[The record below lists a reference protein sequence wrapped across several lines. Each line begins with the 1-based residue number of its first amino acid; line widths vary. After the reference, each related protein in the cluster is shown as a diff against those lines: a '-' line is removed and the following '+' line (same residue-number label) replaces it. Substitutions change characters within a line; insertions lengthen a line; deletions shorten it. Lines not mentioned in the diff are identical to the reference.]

1 MERHIGTW
9 FRENKPEKHEVAE
22 LLIDGNHLEFY
33 SRFHGEVFPVTF
45 IGSDGEYSYKVFANG
60 SSKPSSNRLLDYTSS
75 HRVFYVLKQNFDF
88 SKGFDIS
95 GISEFSFSIPEI
107 IEWLGIN
114 TVFYGSTDMEDL
126 AAGEMHLDP
135 IIIHSENPHIELYF
149 ESKSFNNSIRGDDRT
164 EIIIK
169 NEPRIMVQYLEPQ
182 DIQSVMND
190 IEYMMQFFG
199 LLIGTVSVA
208 QDIRLTIKNQD
219 LKSWLY
225 INKDLSYNTT
235 NRDVQNRPRTYHYVV
250 AEKLQTYYSYW
261 RTFCLDDSYSLLR
274 RIFFSVNGKKDIFS
288 EEIFVEYMR
297 ILDGYHT
304 RISGDEETRRKIK
317 TALKSSTKKIKK
329 LICTE
334 DGRPLFEKTIKSVI
348 PDWKYN
354 SAHME
359 QIAGWIASGFLSKIS
374 LSYRIQEIDNQ
385 YLKIIKK
392 NAVRIENL
400 RRDKSIIEGKSE
412 DNLVEHYFK
421 ELGDT
426 RNYYSHYKLEKTGV
440 LESVQMWD
448 TINVLKATII
458 SIFMQH
464 MGLDIDLIRKI
475 LQFDSELNF
484 QTMCLRRDG
493 EYPFAHPSELSK
505 GDGH

>member
-169 NEPRIMVQYLEPQ
+169 NEPRIMVQYLEQ
-182 DIQSVMND
+182 
-190 IEYMMQFFG
+190 
-199 LLIGTVSVA
+199 
-208 QDIRLTIKNQD
+208 
-219 LKSWLY
+219 
-225 INKDLSYNTT
+225 
-235 NRDVQNRPRTYHYVV
+235 
-250 AEKLQTYYSYW
+250 
-261 RTFCLDDSYSLLR
+261 
-274 RIFFSVNGKKDIFS
+274 
-288 EEIFVEYMR
+288 
-297 ILDGYHT
+297 
-304 RISGDEETRRKIK
+304 
-317 TALKSSTKKIKK
+317 
-329 LICTE
+329 
-334 DGRPLFEKTIKSVI
+334 
-348 PDWKYN
+348 
-354 SAHME
+354 
-359 QIAGWIASGFLSKIS
+359 
-374 LSYRIQEIDNQ
+374 
-385 YLKIIKK
+385 
-392 NAVRIENL
+392 
-400 RRDKSIIEGKSE
+400 
-412 DNLVEHYFK
+412 
-421 ELGDT
+421 
-426 RNYYSHYKLEKTGV
+426 
-440 LESVQMWD
+440 
-448 TINVLKATII
+448 
-458 SIFMQH
+458 
-464 MGLDIDLIRKI
+464 
-475 LQFDSELNF
+475 
-484 QTMCLRRDG
+484 
-493 EYPFAHPSELSK
+493 
-505 GDGH
+505 